1 MTKPSRFP
9 GWFVAWTAFTIAV
22 FAWGVG
28 FYGPSVFLQSLHA
41 TRGWSIATI
50 SSAITLHFLFGA
62 AIIVY
67 LPALHERWGIA
78 ATTGTGAVLA
88 AAGLFAWSGAWQPW
102 QLFAAAAFSGAG
114 WAATSGAALNAMI
127 APWFDRERPKAL
139 GLAFNGASVGGIVFV
154 PLWIMLI
161 GRFGFPIAA
170 NVVGLSMIAVVSALA
185 FRFLRHGPSDFGLH
199 PEGAAVASGRKKA
212 APTLS
217 RFEMLRDRRFATLST
232 AFALG
237 LFAQIGLFAHLII
250 RMSPTLGTEG
260 AGAAVSAATVCAV
273 IGRTVVAAWLGDHDR
288 RVAAAL
294 NFAVQAAG
302 VCLLA
307 FGAGPIALWA
317 GCALFGLG
325 VGNLTTLPPLIAQQE
340 FGQGDVGQVVA
351 LVIAV
356 NQAAFAFAPA
366 IFGALQEATAG
377 YAAPFLLAAILQICA
392 ALTVVAG
399 RSRSLA
405 SVSQA

>member
-1 MTKPSRFP
+1 M
-9 GWFVAWTAFTIAV
+9 AWTAFTIAV

-28 FYGPSVFLQSLHA
+28 FYGPSVFLQFLNA
-41 TRGWSIATI
+41 THGWSIATV
-50 SSAITLHFLFGA
+50 SSAITLHFLLSA

-67 LPALHERWGIA
+67 LPELHERLGIA
-78 ATTGTGAVLA
+78 ATTVAGAVLA
-88 AAGLFAWSGAWQPW
+88 AAGLFTWSGAWQPW
-102 QLFAAAAFSGAG
+102 QLFAAAVFSGAG

-139 GLAFNGASVGGIVFV
+139 SLAFNGASVGGIVFV
-154 PLWIMLI
+154 PLWITLI

-185 FRFLRHGPSDFGLH
+185 FRFLRHGPSDFGLR
-199 PEGAAVASGRKKA
+199 PAGATVASGRKKA

-217 RFEMLRDRRFATLST
+217 RFAMLRDRRFATLST

-237 LFAQIGLFAHLII
+237 LFAQIGLFAHLIVQ
-250 RMSPTLGTEG
+250 MSPTLGTDG

-273 IGRTVVAAWLGDHDR
+273 IGRTVVATWLGDHDR
-288 RVAAAL
+288 RIAAAL

-351 LVIAV
+351 LVIAI

-366 IFGALQEATAG
+366 IFGALREATAG
-377 YAAPFLLAAILQICA
+377 YTAPFLLAATLQICA
-392 ALTVVAG
+392 ALIIVAG
-399 RSRSLA
+399 RSRLLA
-405 SVSQA
+405 SLPRA